1 MPLLAQVTPAP
12 TPSPVPSPAPTV
24 TVTPP
29 ASVGEATGLVW
40 ESVVALWQGFV
51 ANIPLILV
59 GLAVLGI
66 GFLVSRLIGD
76 WARRGIRRAG
86 ADNVVAGLTER
97 LVRILVLVL
106 AVLLGLSIAGV
117 SVSAALAGLGIAGLA
132 VALALQGILE
142 NFVAGLII
150 ILRKP
155 FRAGD
160 EVEIDDHVGVVT
172 DIDLRTTRIRD
183 FDGELVIIPNT
194 TVFEATLVNRTHST
208 TRRSSIAVGVDY
220 RDDHDA
226 VGELLRDAVHRVDG
240 VLEEPAVQVVCT
252 ELGESSVN
260 FEVRF
265 WTAPR
270 NRDAVATT
278 DRVLR
283 TTKTALDT
291 NGFTIPWPIRTL
303 VVDPEDDN
311 VVRHRDVGTS

>member
-1 MPLLAQVTPAP
+1 MHLLAQVAP
-12 TPSPVPSPAPTV
+12 VSPVPSPEPLMTGD
-24 TVTPP
+24 PP
-29 ASVGEATGLVW
+29 ATVGEATGLAW
-40 ESVVALWQGFV
+40 DTVVALWEGFV
-51 ANIPLILV
+51 ANIPLILI
-59 GLAVLGI
+59 GLVVLAIGI
-66 GFLVSRLIGD
+66 VVSRYVGAG
-76 WARRGIRRAG
+76 ARRGIQRAG
-86 ADNVVAGLTER
+86 SDPVVSNLTER
-97 LVRILVLVL
+97 LVRIFVLVL
-106 AVLLGLSIAGV
+106 AVLIALSIAGV

-160 EVEIDDHVGVVT
+160 EIEIDDHVGVVT

-194 TVFEATLVNRTHST
+194 TVFEATLVNRTHAA
-208 TRRSSIAVGVDY
+208 TRRSTITVGVDY

-226 VGELLRDAVHRVDG
+226 VAPLLQEAVGAVDG
-240 VLEEPAVQVVCT
+240 VLDSPAVQVLCV
-252 ELGESSVN
+252 ELGDSSVN

-265 WTAPR
+265 WTSPR

-283 TTKTALDT
+283 ATKTALDA
-291 NGFTIPWPIRTL
+291 NGFTIPWPITTL
-303 VVDPEDDN
+303 VVDDLDAN
-311 VVRHRDVGTS
+311 VLQHRAVDEA